1 MTEIGEHDL
10 DAVVAGGGPVG
21 LVSAIG
27 LAELGAKVCVIE
39 PRRKSDFLTGPTSS
53 RVYAIIPPAK
63 VYLDRIGVWKHLVA
77 DRQAFFD
84 AIAVVDECSGG
95 KLNFPLLE
103 GCTDHMAWIVEHD
116 NLLYASLRRLAEL
129 KIGQVRGKAVD
140 VVSSERAGAI
150 FWTEEGRKVGGRLGV
165 IADGAESLLRG
176 KLDIG
181 IKQHSY
187 NARACVAN
195 VETELN
201 HNHVARQYFLPSGP
215 LAFLPLPEPN
225 QWSIVWSCDDKKAK
239 EIEDLSCSQ
248 ISQRLVSAS
257 NGELG
262 KVSIRTERS
271 WFPLQLLFAESWV
284 KGKCVL
290 VGDSAHVI
298 HPLAGQGLNTGLLDA
313 AALVDSLKFNG
324 HLKNWPRTKD
334 LFSYGRWRKY
344 EARKMGIATHFVNT
358 LFHLND
364 GQFEKIRGIGV
375 NALNRAPILKDWLV
389 AQAMGGIN

>member
-1 MTEIGEHDL
+1 
-10 DAVVAGGGPVG
+10 
-21 LVSAIG
+21 
-27 LAELGAKVCVIE
+27 
-39 PRRKSDFLTGPTSS
+39 
-53 RVYAIIPPAK
+53 
-63 VYLDRIGVWKHLVA
+63 
-77 DRQAFFD
+77 
-84 AIAVVDECSGG
+84 
-95 KLNFPLLE
+95 
-103 GCTDHMAWIVEHD
+103 
-116 NLLYASLRRLAEL
+116 
-129 KIGQVRGKAVD
+129 
-140 VVSSERAGAI
+140 
-150 FWTEEGRKVGGRLGV
+150 
-165 IADGAESLLRG
+165 
-176 KLDIG
+176 
-181 IKQHSY
+181 
-187 NARACVAN
+187 
-195 VETELN
+195 
-201 HNHVARQYFLPSGP
+201 
-215 LAFLPLPEPN
+215 
-225 QWSIVWSCDDKKAK
+225 AK

-271 WFPLQLLFAESWV
+271 WFPLRLLFAESWV

-313 AALVDSLKFNG
+313 AALVDSLKFNV

-364 GQFEKIRGIGV
+364 GHVEKIRGLGV